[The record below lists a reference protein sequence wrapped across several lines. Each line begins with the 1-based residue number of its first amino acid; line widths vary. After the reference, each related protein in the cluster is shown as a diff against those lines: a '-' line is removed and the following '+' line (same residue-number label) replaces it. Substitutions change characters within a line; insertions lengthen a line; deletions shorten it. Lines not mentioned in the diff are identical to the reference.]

1 MLESIH
7 FVFHVKFVHDGDLV
21 AIIVSRVVKIVV
33 IAFDTPIVIVIV
45 IVIAIVII
53 IIIVIVSYKMCRWW
67 WALGLLSVAPPIFT
81 GDFFHFCVFHIYHF
95 FIALRELHS
104 YTL

>member
-1 MLESIH
+1 M
-7 FVFHVKFVHDGDLV
+7 FHVKFVHDGDLV
-21 AIIVSRVVKIVV
+21 AIIVIKVLKIVV